1 MKPFP
6 SRGVPSALDG
16 SEALAAAIASGAEV
30 ERLLEEIRRLM
41 RADEATLL
49 LLDSGRTMLENV
61 ASRGLDRTPRAT
73 ARVPVGRG
81 FAGRVA
87 LTRAPVV
94 LEDLEVSE
102 VLNPVLRQHGVR
114 SLLGVPVTAF
124 DRLIGVL
131 HVGTVTPRT
140 FSKADVSDLEGA
152 ARHLSEALQLQLP
165 GEQHSAALVL
175 QRSLVPTAPITV
187 PGLDMAGRYVP
198 AEGDLGGDWYDV
210 FRLPS
215 GAVGL
220 VMGDVVGHGLHA
232 AVVMGRL
239 RSSLRAYALE
249 TTDPADVLSRL
260 DRKICHFERGALAT
274 VLYGV
279 TLPPF
284 DRVTF
289 SCAGHLPPL
298 ITSPDRVA
306 ETVPLPADVMLGV
319 DPGLARRSTTV
330 PLPAGA
336 ALCLYTDGLVERRA
350 VIGTDAPDQLSQM
363 TTLQSSFTG
372 TDSAETACT
381 RILHD
386 TIGDEVAED
395 DIALLVVRRDPSDA
409 SPTG

>member
-1 MKPFP
+1 MKRFP
-6 SRGVPSALDG
+6 PVGLSTLGG
-16 SEALAAAIASGAEV
+16 SEALAAAIASGAEI

-41 RADEATLL
+41 GADESTLL
-49 LLDSGRTMLENV
+49 VLDVGRTMLENV
-61 ASRGLDRTPRAT
+61 ASRGLDRTPRGT

-94 LEDLEVSE
+94 LEDIEQSE

-114 SLLGVPVTAF
+114 SLLGVPVIARG
-124 DRLIGVL
+124 RLIGVL
-131 HVGTVTPRT
+131 HVGSVTPRT
-140 FSKADVSDLEGA
+140 FADEEIGELEGA
-152 ARHLSEALQLQLP
+152 AAHLAEALQAQLP
-165 GEQHSAALVL
+165 GEEHNAALVL
-175 QRSLVPTAPITV
+175 QRSLVPTAPIAV

-210 FRLPS
+210 FQLPS

-232 AVVMGRL
+232 AVIMGRL
-239 RSSLRAYALE
+239 RSSLRSYALE
-249 TTDPADVLSRL
+249 TTDPAEVLRRL

-279 TLPPF
+279 LLPPF
-284 DRVTF
+284 DHITF

-298 ITSPDRVA
+298 IARSGSLA
-306 ETVPLPADVMLGV
+306 EPVSLPHDVLLGV
-319 DPGLARRSTTV
+319 DPGTARHGTTV
-330 PLPAGA
+330 ALPADA
-336 ALCLYTDGLVERRA
+336 SVCLYTDGLVERRS
-350 VIGTDAPDQLSQM
+350 VIDTDAPDQLAQM
-363 TTLQSSFTG
+363 DTLRRSFTG
-372 TDSAETACT
+372 GDDAETACT

-395 DIALLVVRRDPSDA
+395 DIALLVIRRAPA
-409 SPTG
+409 T

>member
-1 MKPFP
+1 MNPFP
-6 SRGVPSALDG
+6 ARGVPSALSG

-41 RADEATLL
+41 NADEATLL
-49 LLDSGRTMLENV
+49 ILDPGRTMLENV

-87 LTRAPVV
+87 LTRAPVM
-94 LEDLEVSE
+94 LEDLEASE
-102 VLNPVLRQHGVR
+102 VLNPVLREHGVR
-114 SLLGVPVTAF
+114 SLLGVPVIAH

-131 HVGTVTPRT
+131 HVGTVTPRA
-140 FSKADVSDLEGA
+140 FSATDVSDLEGA
-152 ARHLSEALQLQLP
+152 ANHLSEALQLHLP

-175 QRSLVPTAPITV
+175 QRSLVPTAPIAV

-210 FRLPS
+210 FQLPS

-279 TLPPF
+279 TEPPF

-298 ITSPDRVA
+298 ITAADHVA
-306 ETVPLPADVMLGV
+306 EPVPLPADVMLGV
-319 DPGLARRSTTV
+319 DPGLPRRSTTV
-330 PLPAGA
+330 PLAVGGS
-336 ALCLYTDGLVERRA
+336 LCLFTDGLVERRE
-350 VIGTDAPDQLSQM
+350 VVDTDAPTQLARM
-363 TTLQSSFTG
+363 TTLHASFTG
-372 TDSAETACT
+372 IDSAETACT

-395 DIALLVVRRDPSDA
+395 DIALLVVRREPESVP
-409 SPTG
+409 PTG